1 MSENN
6 DTPQMIVV
14 DIPSEFADAGFL
26 ASVRTEDGKLDVAK
40 ALKKMQNQES
50 ALGKRALP
58 TKDSTDEEIDEFI
71 AKLRGN
77 FGDEDLSS
85 LFENVPSAKALK
97 TALKDAGVL
106 PKQAKKIIAAYQQ
119 DMEQQYDPD
128 EFQAELLKVCGTQER
143 IDAAKRVLKKEEWED
158 IQKVRNKEAV
168 GRIKLAADLGERFA
182 VGEKGI
188 GAGTPSD
195 GVRDFSK
202 KGMCPEYVAEM
213 KEAAARGASQKEKDA
228 IMSKYG
234 YNHEKGG
241 WDI

>member
-58 TKDSTDEEIDEFI
+58 NKDSSDAEIDEFI
-71 AKLRGN
+71 EKMKGN
-77 FGDEDLSS
+77 FSDVDLDS
-85 LFENVPSAKALK
+85 LFADATSVKELK

-106 PKQAKKIIAAYQQ
+106 PKQAAKIVAAYKK
-119 DMEQQYDPD
+119 DLNQQYDEN
-128 EFQAELLKVCGTQER
+128 EFEKMVN
-143 IDAAKRVLKKEEWED
+143 DALNKEDLAMAKRTLSDGEWEE
-158 IQKVRNKEAV
+158 IFKTRNKEAV
-168 GRIKLAADLGERFA
+168 GRLCLAANLGKRFNIT
-182 VGEKGI
+182 EKGI
-188 GAGTPSD
+188 GAGAPSN

-213 KEAAARGASQKEKDA
+213 KEAAARGATQKEKDA

-234 YNHEKGG
+234 YNHELGG